1 MKLFNEYSLRT
12 MTLKNRL
19 VMAPMCMYQVVK
31 EDGLAT
37 DFHFAHYVS
46 RAIGQVGLIIVEATG
61 VTPNGRITDTDLGLW
76 NDSQIEPLKRIV
88 DAVHEQGSKIAIQ
101 LSHAGR
107 KSMTKNCEHFAPSVL
122 ESNQNYMPYKEM
134 SKREI
139 HEIITD
145 FKEAAIR
152 ADKAGFDG
160 IELHGAHGYLLHEF
174 LSPLSNQ
181 RSDEF
186 GKDRNLFLKELL
198 NEIHS
203 VWPREKELWIRVSAT
218 DYHENGLKPQDV
230 INTLLEVKDQL
241 DLVHVSSGGVIST
254 KIPLKDGYQL
264 DLAKEIKEKVGLPT
278 IGVGLI
284 NDPNLFISALEDDY
298 CDLVASGRELLR
310 NPFIMLEML
319 KTNDLS
325 DKIPFSYY
333 RAYK

>member
-1 MKLFNEYSLRT
+1 MKLFNNYSLRT

-19 VMAPMCMYQVVK
+19 VMAPMCMYQVHK
-31 EDGLAT
+31 EDGQAN

-61 VTPNGRITDTDLGLW
+61 VTPNGRITDNDLGLW
-76 NDSQIEPLKRIV
+76 DDSQIEPLKKIV

-101 LSHAGR
+101 LAHAGR
-107 KSMTKNCEHFAPSVL
+107 KSMTKNIEHFAPSVL
-122 ESNQNYMPYKEM
+122 ESNQEYMPYKEM
-134 SKREI
+134 SKEEI
-139 HEIITD
+139 KDIIEA

-152 ADKAGFDG
+152 ANKAGFDG
-160 IELHGAHGYLLHEF
+160 IELHGAHGYLIHEF

-181 RSDEF
+181 RSDEY
-186 GKDRNLFLKELL
+186 GSDRNLFLKELL
-198 NEIHS
+198 HEIQS
-203 VWPREKELWIRVSAT
+203 SWPKDKELWIRVSAT
-218 DYHENGLKPQDV
+218 DYHEEGLKVEDV
-230 INTLLEVKDQL
+230 ADALLEVKDQL
-241 DLVHVSSGGVIST
+241 DLVHVSSGGVVSA

-264 DLAKEIKEKVGLPT
+264 ELAKAIKEKVGLPT

-284 NDPNLFISALEDDY
+284 NDSSLFISAIEDGY

-319 KTNDLS
+319 KKHDLK

>member
-1 MKLFNEYSLRT
+1 MKLFNDYSLRT

-19 VMAPMCMYQVVK
+19 VMAPMCMYQVHN

-37 DFHFAHYVS
+37 NFHFAHYVT

-61 VTPNGRITDTDLGLW
+61 VTPNGRITDNDLGLW
-76 NDSQIEPLKRIV
+76 DDSQIEPLKKIV

-107 KSMTKNCEHFAPSVL
+107 KSTTKNTEHFAPSVV
-122 ESNQNYMPYKEM
+122 ESNQAYMPYKEM
-134 SKREI
+134 
-139 HEIITD
+139 
-145 FKEAAIR
+145 FKEEINDILEAFKQAVIR

-160 IELHGAHGYLLHEF
+160 VELHGAHGYLIHEF

-181 RSDEF
+181 RNDEY
-186 GKDRNLFLKELL
+186 GIDRNLFLKKLL
-198 NEIHS
+198 DTIHS
-203 VWPREKELWIRVSAT
+203 VWPKEKELWIRVSAT
-218 DYHENGLKPQDV
+218 DYHEDGLKPEDV
-230 INTLLEVKDQL
+230 AKALLEVKDQI
-241 DLVHVSSGGVIST
+241 DLVHVSSGGVISA
-254 KIPLKDGYQL
+254 KIELKDGYQL
-264 DLAKEIKEKVGLPT
+264 GLSKTIKEKVGLPT

-284 NDPNLFISALEDDY
+284 NDSNLFISALEDGY

-319 KTNDLS
+319 KEHDLS